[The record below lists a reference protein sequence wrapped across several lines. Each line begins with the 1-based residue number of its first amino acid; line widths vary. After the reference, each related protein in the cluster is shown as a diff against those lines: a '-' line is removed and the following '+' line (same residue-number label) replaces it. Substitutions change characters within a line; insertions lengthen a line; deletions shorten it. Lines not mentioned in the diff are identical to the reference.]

1 MDGKRGRGWI
11 CRNAPVLRVAEGF
24 DSRLNQ
30 ATEYPVIPSS
40 GLWWVEV
47 LYTMYGESTAVLD

>member
-24 DSRLNQ
+24 DSRLDQ
-30 ATEYPVIPSS
+30 ATEYPVIPC
-40 GLWWVEV
+40 GG
-47 LYTMYGESTAVLD
+47 YAG